1 MVYMYNKRLPRKDD
15 IVFGEIFESDN
26 YGIKVKLLDYNDV
39 VGFISI
45 NETSRIKRKQSKSI
59 AIGVRTNF
67 IVIAVDEVKGFIDL
81 SKHNIS
87 KEETEAFDF
96 KRKFHGLLYNFFK
109 YILMKFKQYEN
120 INMILEDELQD
131 FMTRTLWE
139 IQKKFDNNE
148 NIHTML
154 FNVSQNEQVL
164 EEINYEG
171 ATFTQ
176 SDIKSIVDNYI
187 VTKLNQSKASGRKG
201 FKLLS
206 YHTSG
211 AEDIRHV
218 TNVKTFNSY
227 EELSK
232 NYEIKISYETN
243 TDYTIYL
250 EQKSFSDEDVNP
262 YIEILIEEIRNRAK
276 EREVKFFI

>member
-1 MVYMYNKRLPRKDD
+1 MVYMYNKKLPRKDD
-15 IVFGEIFESDN
+15 LVFGEIFESDN
-26 YGIKVKLLDYNDV
+26 FGIKVKLLDYNDV

-59 AIGVRTNF
+59 AIGVKTTF
-67 IVIAVDEVKGFIDL
+67 IVIAVDEIKGFIDL

-87 KEETEAFDF
+87 KDEAEAFDL
-96 KRKFHGLLYNFFK
+96 KRKSHILLFNFFK
-109 YILMKFKQYEN
+109 YILMKLKKYEN

-139 IQKKFDNNE
+139 IQQKFDNNE

-154 FNVSQNEQVL
+154 FDASQNEQVI

-176 SDIKSIVDNYI
+176 LDIKSIIDNYI
-187 VTKLNQSKASGRKG
+187 TTKLNQSKASGRKG

-206 YHTSG
+206 YKISG

-218 TNVKTFNSY
+218 TDIKTFNSY

-232 NYEIKISYETN
+232 NYDVKILYETN

-250 EQKSFSDEDVNP
+250 EQKAFSDEDVNP
-262 YIEILIEEIRNRAK
+262 HIEILVDEIKNRAK
-276 EREVKFFI
+276 EREVKFYI